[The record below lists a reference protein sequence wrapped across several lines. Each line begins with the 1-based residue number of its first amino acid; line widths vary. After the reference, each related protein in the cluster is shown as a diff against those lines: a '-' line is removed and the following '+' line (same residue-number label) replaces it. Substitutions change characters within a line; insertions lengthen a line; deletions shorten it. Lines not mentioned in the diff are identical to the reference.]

1 MQFFDAVCRNNLTKV
16 EDLLRKGFDP
26 NFHDEDTRESPLTQA
41 AGSDYQD
48 MTVLLVRFGAHFD
61 FRAKSGFTAIHKAAV
76 AGKLSPRTGR
86 DRDRL
91 KQRQT
96 DTQTHTHTQRERH
109 TQTNKQTHRHTDT
122 QIHRHTDKKGIEC
135 AGLWVWKGAGGV
147 CKCVRSAAC

>member
-96 DTQTHTHTQRERH
+96 DTQTDRER
-109 TQTNKQTHRHTDT
+109 QTDTQTHRHRERDT
-122 QIHRHTDKKGIEC
+122 HRQKKGIEC